1 MPFGNDLDKF
11 ELETQMK
18 TFKNFVDEKQ
28 VRIKEAIKKLFLSE
42 VLKLVQLILLVPT
55 TNTVSEKSR
64 STLFRYVYIVDLF
77 FKMDI
82 ILNHVASNGLE
93 IVFFENF
100 RPLNVKEHA
109 EGLLKSNVIYK
120 IISLCPY
127 VEVSIQRLQF

>member
-1 MPFGNDLDKF
+1 
-11 ELETQMK
+11 MK

-28 VRIKEAIKKLFLSE
+28 VRIKEAIKKLLLSE

-82 ILNHVASNGLE
+82 ILNYVASNGLE

-127 VEVSIQRLQF
+127 VEVSIQQLQF

>member
-1 MPFGNDLDKF
+1 
-11 ELETQMK
+11 MK
-18 TFKNFVDEKQ
+18 TFKNIVDEKE
-28 VRIKEAIKKLFLSE
+28 VRIKEAIQIISSLSASRKLLLSE
-42 VLKLVQLILLVPT
+42 VLKLVKLISLVPT

-64 STLFRYVYIVDLF
+64 SALFRYVYIVDLF

-109 EGLLKSNVIYK
+109 EGLLKSTVIYK
-120 IISLCPY
+120 ITSLCPY

>member
-1 MPFGNDLDKF
+1 MPFSNDLDKF

-28 VRIKEAIKKLFLSE
+28 VRIKEAIKKLLLSE

-127 VEVSIQRLQF
+127 VEVSIHRLQF

>member
-1 MPFGNDLDKF
+1 
-11 ELETQMK
+11 MK
-18 TFKNFVDEKQ
+18 TFKNIVDEKQ
-28 VRIKEAIKKLFLSE
+28 VRIKKAIQIISSLSASRKLLLSE
-42 VLKLVQLILLVPT
+42 VLKLVKLISLVPI

-82 ILNHVASNGLE
+82 ILNYVASNGLE

-127 VEVSIQRLQF
+127 VEVSIQQLQF

>member
-1 MPFGNDLDKF
+1 MPFSNDLDKF

-28 VRIKEAIKKLFLSE
+28 VRIKEAIKKLLLSE

-82 ILNHVASNGLE
+82 ILNYVASNCLE